1 MIEPI
6 PVDKKINKER
16 LDAVPGIDEKIF
28 YFRGCTEKAYP
39 GINNA
44 FVELCHAWG
53 QEIISSNKQSCCTGN
68 FLAFNTAPLLA
79 TEAFTQRNY
88 NIIKEHSNA
97 CITTC
102 NGCFSSFHNMDA
114 YIKGRKSLK
123 KEVKTLLEKVNMD
136 YVTDVEVFHVA
147 EFLYKNRHELV
158 KYLKLNLENINIA
171 VHYGCHFLHQ
181 EDASVIIDDV
191 ERPTIIEDVL
201 KELRANIVDY
211 SEKNLCCGA
220 GLNQR
225 ILQEDRINSLR
236 ITLRKMESIARHEP
250 DVIVVVCPYCLLHLD
265 NAQVEL
271 EVEFDKE
278 FEIPVV
284 HLTELLGIL
293 LQLSPDTLR
302 LDAHKVPV
310 TGLLEKIGYNA

>member
-1 MIEPI
+1 
-6 PVDKKINKER
+6 
-16 LDAVPGIDEKIF
+16 
-28 YFRGCTEKAYP
+28 
-39 GINNA
+39 
-44 FVELCHAWG
+44 
-53 QEIISSNKQSCCTGN
+53 
-68 FLAFNTAPLLA
+68 
-79 TEAFTQRNY
+79 
-88 NIIKEHSNA
+88 
-97 CITTC
+97 
-102 NGCFSSFHNMDA
+102 
-114 YIKGRKSLK
+114 
-123 KEVKTLLEKVNMD
+123 
-136 YVTDVEVFHVA
+136 
-147 EFLYKNRHELV
+147 
-158 KYLKLNLENINIA
+158 
-171 VHYGCHFLHQ
+171 
-181 EDASVIIDDV
+181 
-191 ERPTIIEDVL
+191 
-201 KELRANIVDY
+201 
-211 SEKNLCCGA
+211 GA